1 MFSEKSY
8 LNDSTE
14 TLHKIKIFREL
25 LTPLPHLMK
34 LLFVCLG
41 NICRSPAAEN
51 IMNHLASKSKI
62 GNQIECDSAGTANYH
77 SGSSPDRRMQAA
89 ATKRNIPMTGSARQF
104 TKADFTAFDLIFA
117 MDRKNY
123 HNILALDPQGQYRH
137 KVKLMCDFAT
147 QYPDKEVPDPY
158 YGGAEGF
165 DYVIDLLTDA
175 CAGLLSE
182 LESTSSKN
190 V

>member
-1 MFSEKSY
+1 
-8 LNDSTE
+8 
-14 TLHKIKIFREL
+14 
-25 LTPLPHLMK
+25 MK

-51 IMNHLASKSKI
+51 IMNHLASKSDL
-62 GNQIECDSAGTANYH
+62 GSQIECDSAGTANYH
-77 SGSSPDRRMQAA
+77 TGKPPDRRMQAA
-89 ATKRNIPMTGSARQF
+89 AAKRNIPTIGSARQF
-104 TKADFTAFDLIFA
+104 TKADFTAFDLILA
-117 MDRKNY
+117 MDRENY
-123 HNILALDPQGQYRH
+123 HNIIALDPQGLYRD

-147 QYPDKEVPDPY
+147 MHSDKDVPDPY

-175 CAGLLSE
+175 CGGLLSQ